1 MGWGRVSLSLRVPR
15 SLSLSLSASS
25 PALSSL
31 RSRCAVRASE
41 SRRRFWVDCAVWV
54 LCCFVRQTDPK
65 SSSTFSV
72 SVSVSVGLSLSTT
85 RLYHTIHHT
94 TTQPITTSQHPLSH
108 KALSLVYLH
117 HRRRSRDRPRHQHQ
131 HTGPYPPTLRH
142 RPGQRQHTDA
152 NRRDNEVG
160 DRTHRVRHA
169 RHDDA
174 SLVRNSTVTL
184 GKNNRFRRF
193 DEWQREVTWIRVCG
207 AKARIAKKAASGV

>member
-1 MGWGRVSLSLRVPR
+1 MLVTWGGEGSLCLSGYLA
-15 SLSLSLSASS
+15 LSLSLC
-25 PALSSL
+25 P
-31 RSRCAVRASE
+31 
-41 SRRRFWVDCAVWV
+41 RRRPLSPLSALAVPYELARVGAGSGWTVLCGWV
-54 LCCFVRQTDPK
+54 LCCFVRQTDPM

-174 SLVRNSTVTL
+174 SLVRRSN
-184 GKNNRFRRF
+184 
-193 DEWQREVTWIRVCG
+193 
-207 AKARIAKKAASGV
+207 